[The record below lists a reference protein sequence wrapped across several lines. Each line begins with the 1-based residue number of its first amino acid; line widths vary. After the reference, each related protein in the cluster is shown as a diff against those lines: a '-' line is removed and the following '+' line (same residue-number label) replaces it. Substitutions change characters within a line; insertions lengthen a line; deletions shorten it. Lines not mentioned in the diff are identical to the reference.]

1 MNGDEE
7 ESSDLPS
14 TPSLLGNG
22 VRVYFT
28 VYLHSASH
36 KKAIARGWN
45 SQECRNLKK
54 KKSLCFFNYFIEPS
68 LTIRDE
74 R

>member
-7 ESSDLPS
+7 ESGDLPS

-28 VYLHSASH
+28 AYLHSASH
-36 KKAIARGWN
+36 KKAIA
-45 SQECRNLKK
+45 
-54 KKSLCFFNYFIEPS
+54 
-68 LTIRDE
+68 
-74 R
+74 

>member
-22 VRVYFT
+22 IRASFT
-28 VYLHSASH
+28 ACLRSASH
-36 KKAIARGWN
+36 KKGTGLRLGLSAV
-45 SQECRNLKK
+45 LKFKK
-54 KKSLCFFNYFIEPS
+54 KKPRVFNYFIEPS